1 VTASRTDAPA
11 GPTLADLREAAAGLA
26 GVAVRTSVVDA
37 PFLAGAAGVP
47 VALKCEFEQP
57 MGAFKARGAYTALRR
72 MDPTAR
78 SRGVITYSSGNHGQA
93 VAWAARMFGVRAV
106 VVMPETAPRIKVE
119 GVKGFGGEVVLA
131 PPASPARKAMA
142 EEIAAREGLVI
153 VPPFDHPDIIAGQG
167 TCGLEI
173 LEQRPDVAAI
183 LVPVGG
189 GGLLAGICAA
199 VEAVRPGVEVVAV
212 EPEGAA
218 KLTAAWAAGHPVAL
232 ERTGS
237 VADGLLPLSIG
248 SLTFPIIRRVVRRV
262 VTVADADIRRAVR
275 AIHAGLG
282 LRVEPSGAATAAAVL
297 AGLALPGPTVCVV
310 SGGNVDEALFR
321 ELTA

>member
-1 VTASRTDAPA
+1 MTAARPDAPA
-11 GPTLADLREAAAGLA
+11 GPSLADLREAAAGLA
-26 GVAVRTSVVDA
+26 GVAVRTPVVDA
-37 PFLAGAAGVP
+37 PFLAEAAGVP
-47 VALKCEFEQP
+47 VALKCESEQP

-72 MDPTAR
+72 MDPAAR
-78 SRGVITYSSGNHGQA
+78 ARGVITYSSGNHGQA

-119 GVKGFGGEVVLA
+119 GVKGFGGEVVFA
-131 PPASPARKAMA
+131 PPTSPARKAMA
-142 EEIAAREGLVI
+142 EEIAAREGLAI

-199 VEAVRPGVEVVAV
+199 VEALRPGVEVVGV

-262 VTVADADIRRAVR
+262 VTVGDADIRRAV
-275 AIHAGLG
+275 AMIHAGLG

-297 AGLALPGPTVCVV
+297 AGLTLPGPTVCVA
-310 SGGNVDEALFR
+310 SGGNVDDALFR

>member
-1 VTASRTDAPA
+1 MTASRTDAPP
-11 GPTLADLREAAAGLA
+11 GPTLADLQEAATGLA
-26 GVAVRTSVVDA
+26 GVAVRTSVLDA
-37 PFLAGAAGVP
+37 PFLAAAARVP

-72 MDPTAR
+72 MDPAAR
-78 SRGVITYSSGNHGQA
+78 ARGVITYSSGNHGQA
-93 VAWAARMFGVRAV
+93 VAWAARKFGVRAV
-106 VVMPETAPRIKVE
+106 VVMPETAPRVKVA
-119 GVKGFGGEVVLA
+119 GVKGFGGEVVFA
-131 PPASPARKAMA
+131 PPPSPARKAMA
-142 EEIAAREGLVI
+142 EAIAAREGLAV

-199 VEAVRPGVEVVAV
+199 VAAVRPGVEVVAV

-275 AIHAGLG
+275 LIHVGLG

-310 SGGNVDEALFR
+310 SGGNVDDALFR